1 MRKSVEKFSKLF
13 ICLLALVFVV
23 TGCGCDK
30 KEEPKK
36 ENKTVESKV
45 TTLDD
50 QTIEGL
56 KISGFSITYNDGIS
70 KIVANVENTTDQ
82 TIALTNI
89 GISLYDKDNEL
100 LIETLGYI
108 GDSIEPGDNKQ
119 IISDVTED
127 LRSAKKVEYKIA
139 R

>member
-1 MRKSVEKFSKLF
+1 MVKSIKNISKLCICFLAIVLF
-13 ICLLALVFVV
+13 I
-23 TGCGCDK
+23 TGCGCDN
-30 KEEPKK
+30 KEEDNQ

-50 QTIEGL
+50 QAIEGL

-82 TIALTNI
+82 TISLLNI
-89 GISLYDKDNEL
+89 GMSLYDKDNNL
-100 LIETLGYI
+100 LIETAGYF
-108 GDSIEPGDNKQ
+108 GNTIEPGETKQ

-127 LRSAKKVEYKIA
+127 LRSTTRVEYKIA

>member
-30 KEEPKK
+30 KETTKE

-50 QTIEGL
+50 QTVEGL
-56 KISGFSITYNDGIS
+56 KISGLSITYKDGIS

-82 TIALTNI
+82 TINLTNI
-89 GISLYDKDNEL
+89 GINLYDKNDKL

-108 GDSIEPGDNKQ
+108 GERIEPGDNKQ

-127 LRSAKKVEYKIA
+127 IRSATKVEYKIA